1 METLR
6 KLRCVE
12 VKNKHLYEAIPL
24 FDFIVCEFPEKP
36 ALQPLTL
43 MGLYFQEPAL
53 MEP

>member
-24 FDFIVCEFPEKP
+24 FDFTVCELPEKSR
-36 ALQPLTL
+36 LGRLTPL
-43 MGLYFQEPAL
+43 GLYFDEPAL
-53 MEP
+53 MEA